1 MLIDPFQR
9 KISYIRVSVT
19 DRCDFRCVYCMSE
32 DMEFLPKKDVLS
44 LEELDRLCNAFIDL
58 GVKKLRITGGEP
70 LVRKNIMQL
79 FNTLGKKLRYGLEEL
94 TLTTNGSQLTRYAK
108 NLFDSGVRRI
118 NVSLDSLDKNKFK
131 KITRIGDFDK
141 VIRGIMTAKKAG
153 LKIKINTVALKG
165 INDNE
170 ILDLVNW
177 CGKNKF
183 KKITRIGELD
193 KVINGIMAAKKAG
206 LKIKINTVA
215 LKGINDNEILNLVNW
230 CGENKFS
237 LTFIEVMPMGEI
249 GEKRS
254 DQYMPL
260 TEVKSLIQTKYS
272 LTEDSLRT
280 GGPARYVHCHETD
293 QKIGFITP
301 HTHNFCELCNRVRI
315 TCTGEMYMCLGQQDK
330 ADLKTPL
337 RKSENDQ
344 TLKNVIYEAI
354 SRKPKG
360 HDFVI
365 DRKENEQFVP
375 RHMNVTGG

>member
-9 KISYIRVSVT
+9 KISYVRVSVT
-19 DRCDFRCVYCMSE
+19 DRCDFRCTYCMSE

-44 LEELDRLCNAFIDL
+44 LEELDRLCNTFIDL

-79 FNTLGKKLRYGLEEL
+79 FSNLGKKLGQGLEEL
-94 TLTTNGSQLTRYAK
+94 TLTTNGSQLDRYAK
-108 NLFDSGVRRI
+108 DLFDNGVRRI
-118 NVSLDSLDKNKFK
+118 NVSLDSLEKNKFK
-131 KITRIGDFDK
+131 KITRIGDLDK
-141 VIRGIMTAKKAG
+141 VINGIMVAKKAG

-177 CGKNKF
+177 CG
-183 KKITRIGELD
+183 
-193 KVINGIMAAKKAG
+193 
-206 LKIKINTVA
+206 
-215 LKGINDNEILNLVNW
+215 
-230 CGENKFS
+230 ENKFS
-237 LTFIEVMPMGEI
+237 LTFIEVMPMGAI
-249 GEKRS
+249 GEKRA

-337 RKSENDQ
+337 RKSENNQ
-344 TLKNVIYEAI
+344 LLKDVIYEAI

-365 DRKENEQFVP
+365 ERKENERFVP

>member
-9 KISYIRVSVT
+9 KISYVRVSVT
-19 DRCDFRCVYCMSE
+19 DRCDFRCTYCMSE

-44 LEELDRLCNAFIDL
+44 LEELDRLCNTFIDL

-79 FNTLGKKLRYGLEEL
+79 FSNLGKKLGQGLEEL
-94 TLTTNGSQLTRYAK
+94 TLTTNGSQLDRYAK
-108 NLFDSGVRRI
+108 DLFHNGVRRI
-118 NVSLDSLDKNKFK
+118 NVSLDSLEKNKFK
-131 KITRIGDFDK
+131 KITRNGD
-141 VIRGIMTAKKAG
+141 
-153 LKIKINTVALKG
+153 
-165 INDNE
+165 
-170 ILDLVNW
+170 
-177 CGKNKF
+177 
-183 KKITRIGELD
+183 LD
-193 KVINGIMAAKKAG
+193 KVINGIMVAKKMG

-344 TLKNVIYEAI
+344 LLKDVIYEAI

-365 DRKENEQFVP
+365 ERKENEQFVP

>member
-1 MLIDPFQR
+1 MLIDPFKR
-9 KISYIRVSVT
+9 KISYVRVSVT
-19 DRCDFRCVYCMSE
+19 DRCDFRCTYCMSE

-44 LEELDRLCNAFIDL
+44 LEELDRLCSTFIDL

-79 FNTLGKKLRYGLEEL
+79 FSNLGKKLGHKLEEL
-94 TLTTNGSQLTRYAK
+94 TLTTNGSQLHRYAK
-108 NLFDSGVRRI
+108 DLFDNGVKRI
-118 NVSLDSLDKNKFK
+118 NVSLDSLEKNKFK
-131 KITRIGDFDK
+131 KITRVGD
-141 VIRGIMTAKKAG
+141 
-153 LKIKINTVALKG
+153 
-165 INDNE
+165 
-170 ILDLVNW
+170 
-177 CGKNKF
+177 
-183 KKITRIGELD
+183 LD
-193 KVINGIMAAKKAG
+193 KVINGIMVAKEAG

-230 CGENKFS
+230 CGENKFA

-249 GEKRS
+249 GEKRA

-272 LTEDSLRT
+272 ITEDSLRT

-337 RKSENDQ
+337 RKNENDQ

-354 SRKPKG
+354 SKKPKG

>member
-1 MLIDPFQR
+1 MLIDSFQR

-44 LEELDRLCNAFIDL
+44 LEELDRLCNTFIDL

-79 FNTLGKKLRYGLEEL
+79 FSNLGNKIGQGLEEL
-94 TLTTNGSQLTRYAK
+94 TLTTNGSQLARYAK
-108 NLFDSGVRRI
+108 DLFDNGVKRI

-141 VIRGIMTAKKAG
+141 VVKGIMAAKNAG

-177 CGKNKF
+177 CG
-183 KKITRIGELD
+183 
-193 KVINGIMAAKKAG
+193 
-206 LKIKINTVA
+206 
-215 LKGINDNEILNLVNW
+215 
-230 CGENKFS
+230 ENKFA

-249 GEKRS
+249 GEKRI

-260 TEVKSLIQTKYS
+260 TEVRSLIKTRYS
-272 LTEDSLRT
+272 ITDDPLKT
-280 GGPARYVHCHETD
+280 GGPAKYVHCHETN

-301 HTHNFCELCNRVRI
+301 LTHNFCETCNRVRI
-315 TCTGEMYMCLGQQDK
+315 TCTGKMYMCLGQEDK
-330 ADLKTPL
+330 EDLKIPL
-337 RKSENDQ
+337 RESENNDL
-344 TLKNVIYEAI
+344 LKKVIYKAI
-354 SRKPKG
+354 LRKPKG

-365 DRKENEQFVP
+365 ERKKDDKFVP

>member
-1 MLIDPFQR
+1 MLVDPFKR
-9 KISYIRVSVT
+9 KISYVRVSVT
-19 DRCDFRCVYCMSE
+19 DRCDFRCTYCMSE

-44 LEELDRLCNAFIDL
+44 LEELDRLCNTFIDL

-79 FNTLGKKLRYGLEEL
+79 FSNLGKKLGHGLEEL
-94 TLTTNGSQLTRYAK
+94 TLTTNGSQLDRYAK
-108 NLFDSGVRRI
+108 DLFDNGVRRI
-118 NVSLDSLDKNKFK
+118 NVSLDSLEKDKFK
-131 KITRIGDFDK
+131 KITRIGD
-141 VIRGIMTAKKAG
+141 
-153 LKIKINTVALKG
+153 
-165 INDNE
+165 
-170 ILDLVNW
+170 
-177 CGKNKF
+177 
-183 KKITRIGELD
+183 LD
-193 KVINGIMAAKKAG
+193 KVINGIMVAKKAG

-272 LTEDSLRT
+272 ITEDSLRT

-344 TLKNVIYEAI
+344 VLKDVIYEAI

-365 DRKENEQFVP
+365 ERKENEQFVP

>member
-9 KISYIRVSVT
+9 KISYVRVSVT
-19 DRCDFRCVYCMSE
+19 DRCDFRCTYCMNE
-32 DMEFLPKKDVLS
+32 DMDFLPKKDVLS
-44 LEELDRLCNAFIDL
+44 LEELDRLCNTFIDL

-70 LVRKNIMQL
+70 LVRKNIIQL
-79 FNTLGKKLRYGLEEL
+79 FSNLGKKLGHGLEEL
-94 TLTTNGSQLTRYAK
+94 TLTTNGSQLGRYAK
-108 NLFDSGVRRI
+108 DLFDTGVRRI
-118 NVSLDSLDKNKFK
+118 NVSLDSLEKNKFK
-131 KITRIGDFDK
+131 KITRIGD
-141 VIRGIMTAKKAG
+141 
-153 LKIKINTVALKG
+153 
-165 INDNE
+165 
-170 ILDLVNW
+170 
-177 CGKNKF
+177 
-183 KKITRIGELD
+183 LD

-215 LKGINDNEILNLVNW
+215 LKEINDNEILNLVNW

-237 LTFIEVMPMGEI
+237 LTFIEVMPMGAI
-249 GEKRS
+249 GEKRA

-315 TCTGEMYMCLGQQDK
+315 TCTGDMYMCLGQQDK

-344 TLKNVIYEAI
+344 VLKDAIYKAI

-365 DRKENEQFVP
+365 ERKENEQFVP

>member
-1 MLIDPFQR
+1 MLIDSFQR

-44 LEELDRLCNAFIDL
+44 LEELNRLCNTFIDL

-79 FNTLGKKLRYGLEEL
+79 FSNLGNKIGQGLEEL
-94 TLTTNGSQLTRYAK
+94 TLTTNGSQLARYAK
-108 NLFDSGVRRI
+108 DLFDNGVKRI

-141 VIRGIMTAKKAG
+141 VVKGIMAAKNAG

-170 ILDLVNW
+170 ILDLV
-177 CGKNKF
+177 K
-183 KKITRIGELD
+183 
-193 KVINGIMAAKKAG
+193 
-206 LKIKINTVA
+206 
-215 LKGINDNEILNLVNW
+215 W
-230 CGENKFS
+230 CGENKFA

-249 GEKRS
+249 GEKRI

-260 TEVKSLIQTKYS
+260 TEVRSLIQTRYS
-272 LTEDSLRT
+272 ITDNPLKT
-280 GGPARYVHCHETD
+280 GGPAKYVHCHETN

-301 HTHNFCELCNRVRI
+301 LTHNFCETCNRVRI
-315 TCTGEMYMCLGQQDK
+315 TCTGKMYMCLGQEDK
-330 ADLKTPL
+330 EDLKKPL
-337 RKSENDQ
+337 RESENDDL
-344 TLKNVIYEAI
+344 LKKVIYKAI
-354 SRKPKG
+354 LRKPKG

-365 DRKENEQFVP
+365 ERKKDDKFVP

>member
-1 MLIDPFQR
+1 MLIDLFQR
-9 KISYIRVSVT
+9 KISYVRVSVT
-19 DRCDFRCVYCMSE
+19 DRCDFRCTYCMSE

-44 LEELDRLCNAFIDL
+44 LEELDRLCDTFIDL

-70 LVRKNIMQL
+70 LVRKNIMHL
-79 FNTLGKKLRYGLEEL
+79 FKSLGKKLGKGLEEL
-94 TLTTNGSQLTRYAK
+94 TLTTNGSQLTRYSK
-108 NLFDSGVRRI
+108 DLFDSGIRRI
-118 NVSLDSLDKNKFK
+118 NISLDSLDKNKFK
-131 KITRIGDFDK
+131 RITRIGDFDK
-141 VIRGIMTAKKAG
+141 VIQGIMVAKKAG

-170 ILDLVNW
+170 ILDLVH
-177 CGKNKF
+177 
-183 KKITRIGELD
+183 
-193 KVINGIMAAKKAG
+193 
-206 LKIKINTVA
+206 
-215 LKGINDNEILNLVNW
+215 W
-230 CGENKFS
+230 CGENKFA

-249 GEKRS
+249 GEKRA

-260 TEVKSLIQTKYS
+260 TDVRNLIQTKYS
-272 LTEDSLRT
+272 LTEDPLRT

-301 HTHNFCELCNRVRI
+301 HTHNFCEMCNRVRI
-315 TCTGEMYMCLGQQDK
+315 TCTGVMYMCLGQQDK

-337 RKSENDQ
+337 RKSENNQ
-344 TLKNVIYEAI
+344 LLKNAIYEAI

-365 DRKENEQFVP
+365 ERKQDEKFVP

>member
-1 MLIDPFQR
+1 MLIDSFQR

-19 DRCDFRCVYCMSE
+19 DRCDFRCTYCMSE
-32 DMEFLPKKDVLS
+32 DMQFLPKKDLLS
-44 LEELDRLCNAFIDL
+44 LEELDRLCNTFIDL

-70 LVRKNIMQL
+70 LVRKNIIQL
-79 FNTLGKKLRYGLEEL
+79 FKNLGQKIGKGLEEL
-94 TLTTNGSQLTRYAK
+94 TLTTNGSQLHRYAHD
-108 NLFDSGVRRI
+108 LFNTGVRRI
-118 NVSLDSLDKNKFK
+118 NISLDSLDKNKFK
-131 KITRIGDFDK
+131 KITRNGDFDK
-141 VIRGIMTAKKAG
+141 VIEGIMTAKKAG

-165 INDNE
+165 INDDE
-170 ILDLVNW
+170 V
-177 CGKNKF
+177 
-183 KKITRIGELD
+183 
-193 KVINGIMAAKKAG
+193 
-206 LKIKINTVA
+206 LK
-215 LKGINDNEILNLVNW
+215 LVNW

-249 GEKRS
+249 GEKRI

-260 TEVKSLIQTKYS
+260 TEVKSLIQKKYS
-272 LTEDSLRT
+272 ITNDSLRT
-280 GGPARYVHCHETD
+280 AGPARYVHCHETD

-337 RKSENDQ
+337 RKSENNQ
-344 TLKNVIYEAI
+344 LLKNVIYEAI

-360 HDFVI
+360 HDFLI
-365 DRKENEQFVP
+365 ERKQNENFVP

>member
-9 KISYIRVSVT
+9 KISYVRVSVT
-19 DRCDFRCVYCMSE
+19 DRCDFRCTYCMSE

-44 LEELDRLCNAFIDL
+44 LEELDRLCNTFIDL

-79 FNTLGKKLRYGLEEL
+79 FSNLGKKLGHGLEEF
-94 TLTTNGSQLTRYAK
+94 TLTTNGSQLGRYAK
-108 NLFDSGVRRI
+108 DLFNTGVRRI
-118 NVSLDSLDKNKFK
+118 NVSLDSLEKNKFK
-131 KITRIGDFDK
+131 KITRIGDLDK
-141 VIRGIMTAKKAG
+141 VINGIMTAKKSG
-153 LKIKINTVALKG
+153 LKIKINTVALK
-165 INDNE
+165 E
-170 ILDLVNW
+170 
-177 CGKNKF
+177 
-183 KKITRIGELD
+183 
-193 KVINGIMAAKKAG
+193 
-206 LKIKINTVA
+206 
-215 LKGINDNEILNLVNW
+215 INDNEILNLVNW

-272 LTEDSLRT
+272 ITEDSLRT

-344 TLKNVIYEAI
+344 LLKDVIYEAI

-365 DRKENEQFVP
+365 ERKENEQFIP

>member
-1 MLIDPFQR
+1 MLIDSFQR

-44 LEELDRLCNAFIDL
+44 LEELDRLCNTFIDL

-79 FNTLGKKLRYGLEEL
+79 FSNLGNKIGQGLEEL
-94 TLTTNGSQLTRYAK
+94 TLTTNGSQLARYAK
-108 NLFDSGVRRI
+108 DLFDNKVKRI

-131 KITRIGDFDK
+131 KITRNSDFNK
-141 VIRGIMTAKKAG
+141 VVKGIMAAKNAG

-177 CGKNKF
+177 CG
-183 KKITRIGELD
+183 
-193 KVINGIMAAKKAG
+193 
-206 LKIKINTVA
+206 
-215 LKGINDNEILNLVNW
+215 
-230 CGENKFS
+230 ENKFA

-249 GEKRS
+249 GEKRI

-260 TEVKSLIQTKYS
+260 TEVRSLIKTRYS
-272 LTEDSLRT
+272 ITDDPLKT
-280 GGPARYVHCHETD
+280 GGPAKYVHCHETD

-301 HTHNFCELCNRVRI
+301 FTHNFCEACNRVRI
-315 TCTGEMYMCLGQQDK
+315 TCTGKMYMCLGQEDK
-330 ADLKTPL
+330 EDLKKPL
-337 RKSENDQ
+337 RESENNDL
-344 TLKNVIYEAI
+344 LKKVIYKAI
-354 SRKPKG
+354 LRKPKG

-365 DRKENEQFVP
+365 ERKKDEKFVP

>member
-1 MLIDPFQR
+1 MLIDPFKR
-9 KISYIRVSVT
+9 KISYVRVSVT
-19 DRCDFRCVYCMSE
+19 DRCDFRCTYCMSE

-44 LEELDRLCNAFIDL
+44 LEELDRLCNTFIDL

-79 FNTLGKKLRYGLEEL
+79 FSNLGKKLGQGLEEL
-94 TLTTNGSQLTRYAK
+94 TLTTNGSQLDRYAK
-108 NLFDSGVRRI
+108 DLFENGVRRI
-118 NVSLDSLDKNKFK
+118 NVSLDSLEKNKFK
-131 KITRIGDFDK
+131 KITRIGDLDK
-141 VIRGIMTAKKAG
+141 VINGIMVAKKAG
-153 LKIKINTVALKG
+153 LKIKINA
-165 INDNE
+165 
-170 ILDLVNW
+170 
-177 CGKNKF
+177 
-183 KKITRIGELD
+183 
-193 KVINGIMAAKKAG
+193 
-206 LKIKINTVA
+206 VA

-249 GEKRS
+249 GEKRA

-337 RKSENDQ
+337 RRSENNQ
-344 TLKNVIYEAI
+344 ALKDVIYEAI

-365 DRKENEQFVP
+365 ERKENEQFVP

>member
-1 MLIDPFQR
+1 MLIDSFQR

-19 DRCDFRCVYCMSE
+19 DRCDFRCSYCMSE
-32 DMEFLPKKDVLS
+32 DMDFLPKKDILS
-44 LEELDRLCNAFIDL
+44 LEELDRLCNTFIDL

-79 FNTLGKKLRYGLEEL
+79 FNNLGKKIGKGLDEL
-94 TLTTNGSQLTRYAK
+94 TLTTNGSQLERYAK
-108 NLFDSGVRRI
+108 DLFKAGVRRI
-118 NVSLDSLDKNKFK
+118 NISLDSLDKNKFK
-131 KITRIGDFDK
+131 TITRNGDFDK
-141 VIRGIMTAKKAG
+141 VIKGIMVAKKAG

-165 INDNE
+165 INEDE
-170 ILDLVNW
+170 ILKLVSW

-183 KKITRIGELD
+183 T
-193 KVINGIMAAKKAG
+193 
-206 LKIKINTVA
+206 
-215 LKGINDNEILNLVNW
+215 
-230 CGENKFS
+230 

-249 GEKRS
+249 GEKRI

-260 TEVKSLIQTKYS
+260 TEVKSLIQKKYS
-272 LTEDSLRT
+272 ITHDPLRT
-280 GGPARYVHCHETD
+280 SGPARYVHCLETD

-315 TCTGEMYMCLGQQDK
+315 TCTGEMYMCLGQQDR

-337 RKSENDQ
+337 RKSENNQ
-344 TLKNVIYEAI
+344 LLKDTIYEAI
-354 SRKPKG
+354 LRKPKG

-365 DRKENEQFVP
+365 DRKENENFVP

>member
-9 KISYIRVSVT
+9 KISYVRVSVT
-19 DRCDFRCVYCMSE
+19 DRCDFRCAYCMSE

-44 LEELDRLCNAFIDL
+44 LEELDRLCNTFIDL

-79 FNTLGKKLRYGLEEL
+79 FSNLGKKLGHGLEEL
-94 TLTTNGSQLTRYAK
+94 TLTTNGSQLDRYAK
-108 NLFDSGVRRI
+108 DLFDNGVRRI
-118 NVSLDSLDKNKFK
+118 NVSLDSLEKKKFK
-131 KITRIGDFDK
+131 NITRIGD
-141 VIRGIMTAKKAG
+141 
-153 LKIKINTVALKG
+153 
-165 INDNE
+165 
-170 ILDLVNW
+170 
-177 CGKNKF
+177 
-183 KKITRIGELD
+183 LD
-193 KVINGIMAAKKAG
+193 KVINGIMVAKKAG

-230 CGENKFS
+230 CGENKFA

-249 GEKRS
+249 GEKRA

-272 LTEDSLRT
+272 ITEDSLRT

-301 HTHNFCELCNRVRI
+301 HTHNFCEMCNRVRI
-315 TCTGEMYMCLGQQDK
+315 TCTGVMYMCLGQQDK
-330 ADLKTPL
+330 ADLKMPL
-337 RKSENDQ
+337 RKSENNQ
-344 TLKNVIYEAI
+344 LLKNAIYEAI

-365 DRKENEQFVP
+365 ERKQDEKFVP

>member
-1 MLIDPFQR
+1 
-9 KISYIRVSVT
+9 
-19 DRCDFRCVYCMSE
+19 MSE
-32 DMEFLPKKDVLS
+32 DMDFLPKKDVLS
-44 LEELDRLCNAFIDL
+44 LEELDRLCNTFIDL

-79 FNTLGKKLRYGLEEL
+79 FSNLGKKLGQGLEEL
-94 TLTTNGSQLTRYAK
+94 TLTTNGSQLDRYAK
-108 NLFDSGVRRI
+108 DLFDNGVRRI
-118 NVSLDSLDKNKFK
+118 NISLDSLEKNKFK
-131 KITRIGDFDK
+131 KITRIGDLDK
-141 VIRGIMTAKKAG
+141 VINGIMVAKKAG
-153 LKIKINTVALKG
+153 LKIKINTVALK
-165 INDNE
+165 E
-170 ILDLVNW
+170 
-177 CGKNKF
+177 
-183 KKITRIGELD
+183 
-193 KVINGIMAAKKAG
+193 
-206 LKIKINTVA
+206 
-215 LKGINDNEILNLVNW
+215 INDNEILNLVNW

-315 TCTGEMYMCLGQQDK
+315 TCTGVMYMCLGQQDK

-337 RKSENDQ
+337 RKSENNQ
-344 TLKNVIYEAI
+344 LLKNAIYEAI

-365 DRKENEQFVP
+365 ERKQDEKFVP

>member
-1 MLIDPFQR
+1 
-9 KISYIRVSVT
+9 
-19 DRCDFRCVYCMSE
+19 MSE

-44 LEELDRLCNAFIDL
+44 LEELDRLCGTFIEL

-79 FNTLGKKLRYGLEEL
+79 FNSLGKKLGQGLEEL
-94 TLTTNGSQLTRYAK
+94 TLTTNGSQLAHYAK
-108 NLFDSGVRRI
+108 DLFDSGVRRI

-141 VIRGIMTAKKAG
+141 VVKGIMKAKESG

-165 INDNE
+165 IND
-170 ILDLVNW
+170 D
-177 CGKNKF
+177 
-183 KKITRIGELD
+183 
-193 KVINGIMAAKKAG
+193 
-206 LKIKINTVA
+206 
-215 LKGINDNEILNLVNW
+215 EILNLVNW
-230 CGENKFS
+230 CGENKFT

-249 GEKRS
+249 GEKRV

-260 TEVKSLIQTKYS
+260 TEVKSLIQKKYS
-272 LTEDSLRT
+272 ITEDSLKT

-330 ADLKTPL
+330 ADLMKPL
-337 RKSENDQ
+337 RQSENNQ
-344 TLKNVIYEAI
+344 LLKNIIYEAI

-365 DRKENEQFVP
+365 ERNEKEIFVP

>member
-1 MLIDPFQR
+1 MLIDPFKR
-9 KISYIRVSVT
+9 KISYVRVSVT
-19 DRCDFRCVYCMSE
+19 DRCDFRCTYCMSE

-44 LEELDRLCNAFIDL
+44 LEELDRLCNTFIDL

-79 FNTLGKKLRYGLEEL
+79 FSNLGKKLGQGLEEL
-94 TLTTNGSQLTRYAK
+94 TLTTNGSQLDRYAK
-108 NLFDSGVRRI
+108 DLFDNGVRRI
-118 NVSLDSLDKNKFK
+118 NVSLDSLEKNKFK
-131 KITRIGDFDK
+131 KITRNG
-141 VIRGIMTAKKAG
+141 
-153 LKIKINTVALKG
+153 N
-165 INDNE
+165 
-170 ILDLVNW
+170 
-177 CGKNKF
+177 
-183 KKITRIGELD
+183 LD
-193 KVINGIMAAKKAG
+193 KVINGIMVAKKAG

-237 LTFIEVMPMGEI
+237 LTFFEVMPMGAI
-249 GEKRS
+249 GEKRA

-272 LTEDSLRT
+272 ITEDSLRT

-301 HTHNFCELCNRVRI
+301 HTHNFCEMCNRVRI
-315 TCTGEMYMCLGQQDK
+315 TCTGVMYMCLGQQDK

-337 RKSENDQ
+337 RKSENNQ
-344 TLKNVIYEAI
+344 LLKNAIYEAI

-365 DRKENEQFVP
+365 ERKQDEKFVP

>member
-1 MLIDPFQR
+1 MLIDSFQR

-19 DRCDFRCVYCMSE
+19 DRCDFRCTYCMSE

-44 LEELDRLCNAFIDL
+44 LEELDRLCNTFIDL

-79 FNTLGKKLRYGLEEL
+79 FSNLGKKLGQGLEEL
-94 TLTTNGSQLTRYAK
+94 TLTTNGSQLDRYAK
-108 NLFDSGVRRI
+108 DLFDNGVRRI
-118 NVSLDSLDKNKFK
+118 NVSLDSLEKNKFK
-131 KITRIGDFDK
+131 KITRIGDLDK
-141 VIRGIMTAKKAG
+141 VINGIMVAKKAG
-153 LKIKINTVALKG
+153 LKIKINA
-165 INDNE
+165 
-170 ILDLVNW
+170 
-177 CGKNKF
+177 
-183 KKITRIGELD
+183 
-193 KVINGIMAAKKAG
+193 
-206 LKIKINTVA
+206 VA

-249 GEKRS
+249 GEKRA

-272 LTEDSLRT
+272 ITEDSLRT

-344 TLKNVIYEAI
+344 LLKDVIYEAI

-365 DRKENEQFVP
+365 ERKENEQFVP

>member
-9 KISYIRVSVT
+9 KISYVRVSVT
-19 DRCDFRCVYCMSE
+19 DRCDFRCTYCMSE

-79 FNTLGKKLRYGLEEL
+79 FSNLGKKLGHGLEEL
-94 TLTTNGSQLTRYAK
+94 TLTTNGSQLDRYAK
-108 NLFDSGVRRI
+108 DLFDTGVRRI
-118 NVSLDSLDKNKFK
+118 NVSLDSLEKNKFK
-131 KITRIGDFDK
+131 RITRIGDLDK
-141 VIRGIMTAKKAG
+141 VIKGIMAAKKAV
-153 LKIKINTVALKG
+153 LKIKINTVALK
-165 INDNE
+165 
-170 ILDLVNW
+170 
-177 CGKNKF
+177 K
-183 KKITRIGELD
+183 
-193 KVINGIMAAKKAG
+193 
-206 LKIKINTVA
+206 
-215 LKGINDNEILNLVNW
+215 INDNEILNLVNW

-272 LTEDSLRT
+272 LTDDPLRT

-301 HTHNFCELCNRVRI
+301 HTHNFCEMCNRVRI

-337 RKSENDQ
+337 RKSENNQ
-344 TLKNVIYEAI
+344 LLKNAIYEAI

-365 DRKENEQFVP
+365 ERKQDEKFVP

>member
-9 KISYIRVSVT
+9 KISYVRVSVT
-19 DRCDFRCVYCMSE
+19 DRCDFRCTYCMSE
-32 DMEFLPKKDVLS
+32 DMDFLPKKDVLS
-44 LEELDRLCNAFIDL
+44 LEELDRLCNTFIDL

-79 FNTLGKKLRYGLEEL
+79 FSNLGKKLGHGLDEL
-94 TLTTNGSQLTRYAK
+94 TLTTNGSQLDRYAK
-108 NLFDSGVRRI
+108 DLFDNGVRRI
-118 NVSLDSLDKNKFK
+118 NVSLDSLEKKKFK
-131 KITRIGDFDK
+131 KITRIGDLDK
-141 VIRGIMTAKKAG
+141 VINGIMVAKKTG
-153 LKIKINTVALKG
+153 LKIKINTVALK
-165 INDNE
+165 E
-170 ILDLVNW
+170 
-177 CGKNKF
+177 
-183 KKITRIGELD
+183 
-193 KVINGIMAAKKAG
+193 
-206 LKIKINTVA
+206 
-215 LKGINDNEILNLVNW
+215 INDNEILNLVNW

-237 LTFIEVMPMGEI
+237 LTFIEVMPMGAI
-249 GEKRS
+249 GEKRA

-272 LTEDSLRT
+272 ITEDSLRT

-301 HTHNFCELCNRVRI
+301 HTHNFCEMCNRVRI
-315 TCTGEMYMCLGQQDK
+315 TCTGVMYMCLGQQDK

-337 RKSENDQ
+337 RKSENNQ
-344 TLKNVIYEAI
+344 LLKNAIYEAI

-365 DRKENEQFVP
+365 ERKQDEKFVP

>member
-1 MLIDPFQR
+1 MLIDPFKR
-9 KISYIRVSVT
+9 KISYVRVSVT
-19 DRCDFRCVYCMSE
+19 DRCDFRCTYCMSE
-32 DMEFLPKKDVLS
+32 NMEFLPKKDVLS
-44 LEELDRLCNAFIDL
+44 LEELDRLCNTFIDL

-79 FNTLGKKLRYGLEEL
+79 FSNLGKKLGQGLEEL
-94 TLTTNGSQLTRYAK
+94 TLTTNGSQLDRYAK
-108 NLFDSGVRRI
+108 DLFDNGVRRI
-118 NVSLDSLDKNKFK
+118 NVSLDSLEKNKFK
-131 KITRIGDFDK
+131 KITRIGD
-141 VIRGIMTAKKAG
+141 
-153 LKIKINTVALKG
+153 
-165 INDNE
+165 
-170 ILDLVNW
+170 
-177 CGKNKF
+177 
-183 KKITRIGELD
+183 LD
-193 KVINGIMAAKKAG
+193 KVINGIMVAKKAG

-249 GEKRS
+249 GEKRA

-272 LTEDSLRT
+272 ITEDPLRT
-280 GGPARYVHCHETD
+280 GGPAKYVHCHETD

-301 HTHNFCELCNRVRI
+301 HTHNFCELCNRVRV

-330 ADLKTPL
+330 ADLKSPL

-344 TLKNVIYEAI
+344 VLKDVIYQAI
-354 SRKPKG
+354 LRKPKG

-365 DRKENEQFVP
+365 ERKENEQFVP

>member
-1 MLIDPFQR
+1 MLIDPFKR
-9 KISYIRVSVT
+9 KISYVRVSVT
-19 DRCDFRCVYCMSE
+19 DRCDFRCTYCMSE
-32 DMEFLPKKDVLS
+32 DMKFLPKKDVLS
-44 LEELDRLCNAFIDL
+44 LEELDRLCNTFIDL

-79 FNTLGKKLRYGLEEL
+79 FSNLGKKLGHGLEEL
-94 TLTTNGSQLTRYAK
+94 TLTTNGSQLDRYAK
-108 NLFDSGVRRI
+108 DLFENGVRRI
-118 NVSLDSLDKNKFK
+118 NVSLDSLEKNKFK
-131 KITRIGDFDK
+131 KITRIGDLDK
-141 VIRGIMTAKKAG
+141 VINGIMVAKKAG
-153 LKIKINTVALKG
+153 LKIKINTVALK
-165 INDNE
+165 E
-170 ILDLVNW
+170 
-177 CGKNKF
+177 
-183 KKITRIGELD
+183 
-193 KVINGIMAAKKAG
+193 
-206 LKIKINTVA
+206 
-215 LKGINDNEILNLVNW
+215 INDNEILNLVNW
-230 CGENKFS
+230 CGKNKFA
-237 LTFIEVMPMGEI
+237 LTYIEVMPMGEI

-272 LTEDSLRT
+272 ITEDSLRT

-337 RKSENDQ
+337 RKSEKGQIKKDA
-344 TLKNVIYEAI
+344 IYEAI

-360 HDFVI
+360 HDFEI
-365 DRKENEQFVP
+365 DREKEEKFVP

>member
-1 MLIDPFQR
+1 MLIDPFKR
-9 KISYIRVSVT
+9 KISYVRVSVT
-19 DRCDFRCVYCMSE
+19 DRCDFRCTYCMSE

-44 LEELDRLCNAFIDL
+44 LEELDRLCNTFIDL

-79 FNTLGKKLRYGLEEL
+79 FSNLGKKLGQGLEEL
-94 TLTTNGSQLTRYAK
+94 TLTTNGSQLDRYAK
-108 NLFDSGVRRI
+108 DLFENGVRRI
-118 NVSLDSLDKNKFK
+118 NVSLDSLEKNKFK
-131 KITRIGDFDK
+131 KITRIGDLDK
-141 VIRGIMTAKKAG
+141 VINGIMVAKKAG
-153 LKIKINTVALKG
+153 LKIKINA
-165 INDNE
+165 
-170 ILDLVNW
+170 
-177 CGKNKF
+177 
-183 KKITRIGELD
+183 
-193 KVINGIMAAKKAG
+193 
-206 LKIKINTVA
+206 VA

-249 GEKRS
+249 GEKRA

-344 TLKNVIYEAI
+344 LLKDVIYKAI

-360 HDFVI
+360 HDFVSERRQ
-365 DRKENEQFVP
+365 DEKFVP

>member
-1 MLIDPFQR
+1 MLIDSFQR

-44 LEELDRLCNAFIDL
+44 LEELDRLCNTFIDL

-79 FNTLGKKLRYGLEEL
+79 FSNLGNKIGQGLEEL
-94 TLTTNGSQLTRYAK
+94 TLTTNGSQLARYAK
-108 NLFDSGVRRI
+108 DLFDNGVKRI

-131 KITRIGDFDK
+131 KITRIGDLDK
-141 VIRGIMTAKKAG
+141 VVKGIMAAKNAG

-177 CGKNKF
+177 CG
-183 KKITRIGELD
+183 
-193 KVINGIMAAKKAG
+193 
-206 LKIKINTVA
+206 
-215 LKGINDNEILNLVNW
+215 
-230 CGENKFS
+230 ENKFA

-249 GEKRS
+249 GEKRI

-260 TEVKSLIQTKYS
+260 TEVRSLIQTRYS
-272 LTEDSLRT
+272 ITDDPLKT
-280 GGPARYVHCHETD
+280 GGPAKYVHCHETN

-301 HTHNFCELCNRVRI
+301 LTHNFCETCNRVRI
-315 TCTGEMYMCLGQQDK
+315 TCTGKMYMCLGQEDK
-330 ADLKTPL
+330 EDLKKPL
-337 RKSENDQ
+337 RESENNDL
-344 TLKNVIYEAI
+344 LKKVIYKAI
-354 SRKPKG
+354 LRKPKG

-365 DRKENEQFVP
+365 ERKKDDKFVP

>member
-9 KISYIRVSVT
+9 KISYVRVSVT
-19 DRCDFRCVYCMSE
+19 DRCDFRCTYCMSE

-44 LEELDRLCNAFIDL
+44 LEELDRLCNTFIDL

-79 FNTLGKKLRYGLEEL
+79 FSNLGKKLGHGLEEL
-94 TLTTNGSQLTRYAK
+94 TLTTNGSQLDRYAK
-108 NLFDSGVRRI
+108 DLFDNGVRRI
-118 NVSLDSLDKNKFK
+118 NVSLDSLEKNKFR
-131 KITRIGDFDK
+131 KITRIGD
-141 VIRGIMTAKKAG
+141 
-153 LKIKINTVALKG
+153 
-165 INDNE
+165 
-170 ILDLVNW
+170 
-177 CGKNKF
+177 
-183 KKITRIGELD
+183 LD
-193 KVINGIMAAKKAG
+193 KVINGIMAAKKVG

-215 LKGINDNEILNLVNW
+215 LKEINDNEILDLVNW

-249 GEKRS
+249 GEKRA

-272 LTEDSLRT
+272 ITEDSFRT

-330 ADLKTPL
+330 ADLKSPL

-344 TLKNVIYEAI
+344 LLKDVIYEAI

-365 DRKENEQFVP
+365 ERKENEQFVP

>member
-1 MLIDPFQR
+1 MLIDLFQR
-9 KISYIRVSVT
+9 KISYVRVSVT
-19 DRCDFRCVYCMSE
+19 DRCDFRCTYCMSE
-32 DMEFLPKKDVLS
+32 DMKFLPKKDVLS
-44 LEELDRLCNAFIDL
+44 LEELDRLCNTFIDL
-58 GVKKLRITGGEP
+58 GVQKLRITGGEP

-79 FNTLGKKLRYGLEEL
+79 FSNLGKKLGQGLEEL
-94 TLTTNGSQLTRYAK
+94 TLTTNGSQLDRYAK
-108 NLFDSGVRRI
+108 DLFENGVRRI
-118 NVSLDSLDKNKFK
+118 NVSLDSLEKNKFK
-131 KITRIGDFDK
+131 KITRIGDLDK
-141 VIRGIMTAKKAG
+141 VINGIMVAKKAG
-153 LKIKINTVALKG
+153 LKIKINA
-165 INDNE
+165 
-170 ILDLVNW
+170 
-177 CGKNKF
+177 
-183 KKITRIGELD
+183 
-193 KVINGIMAAKKAG
+193 
-206 LKIKINTVA
+206 VA

-249 GEKRS
+249 GEKRA

-344 TLKNVIYEAI
+344 LLKGVIYEAI
-354 SRKPKG
+354 LRKPKG

-365 DRKENEQFVP
+365 ERKEKEQFVP

>member
-9 KISYIRVSVT
+9 KISYVRVSVT
-19 DRCDFRCVYCMSE
+19 DRCDFRCTYCMSE

-44 LEELDRLCNAFIDL
+44 LEELDRLCDTFIDL

-70 LVRKNIMQL
+70 LVRKNIMHL
-79 FNTLGKKLRYGLEEL
+79 FKSLGKKLGKGLEEL
-94 TLTTNGSQLTRYAK
+94 TLTTNGSQLTRYSK
-108 NLFDSGVRRI
+108 DLFDSGIRRI
-118 NVSLDSLDKNKFK
+118 NISLDSLDKNKFK
-131 KITRIGDFDK
+131 RITRIGDFDK
-141 VIRGIMTAKKAG
+141 VIQGIMVAKKAG

-170 ILDLVNW
+170 ILDLVH
-177 CGKNKF
+177 
-183 KKITRIGELD
+183 
-193 KVINGIMAAKKAG
+193 
-206 LKIKINTVA
+206 
-215 LKGINDNEILNLVNW
+215 W
-230 CGENKFS
+230 CGENKFA

-249 GEKRS
+249 GEKRA

-260 TEVKSLIQTKYS
+260 TDVRNLIQTKYS
-272 LTEDSLRT
+272 LTNDPLRT

-301 HTHNFCELCNRVRI
+301 HTHNFCEMCNRVRI

-337 RKSENDQ
+337 RKSENNQ
-344 TLKNVIYEAI
+344 LLKNAIYEAI

-365 DRKENEQFVP
+365 ERKQDEKFVP